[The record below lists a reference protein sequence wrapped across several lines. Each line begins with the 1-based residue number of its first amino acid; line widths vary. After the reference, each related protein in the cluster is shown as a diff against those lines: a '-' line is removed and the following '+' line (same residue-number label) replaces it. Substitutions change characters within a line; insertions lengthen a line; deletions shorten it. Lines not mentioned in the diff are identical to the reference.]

1 MRKKLAI
8 VASVF
13 IACTITINVIS
24 NNKKIEFQDE
34 NNPVVR
40 KKKNLLSY
48 YLENDSGDYIMS
60 SGENWPT
67 TGYLF
72 NATLSKCENGGELSW
87 DDTRKVILMTGNM
100 SDKCYIYFDKLILPT
115 ITASVTEVTDSTI
128 TINSTSKKGTFDVN
142 KYYYSKDNGTTF
154 TESNSNTYTFS
165 SLDDSTTYNIAVY
178 ADDTKGNKSTIYKLT
193 GTTKS
198 SKPVINSVTIDDYYT
213 DEAIIIFNITYTSKD
228 TITEVYASENGTS
241 YKKCTYDYGKYS
253 CYTSKR
259 YCRGDAINDIKIYIK
274 NSEGTTSDIYTI
286 STYEVTCFTA
296 GTKIYTKNGYKNIE
310 DIRVNDIVYSYNETT
325 DKVELNKV
333 TKTFIHEDIEIYNL
347 YLNNEMIRVTPYH
360 RFYVLRNKNYEWVT
374 AKDLKLTDKLFDIN
388 KKYIKINKIE
398 YIKENN
404 TVYNFEVANNHT
416 YFVSENNILVHNA
429 KIC

>member
-8 VASVF
+8 VSSVF

-24 NNKKIEFQDE
+24 NNEKIEFQDE

-72 NATLSKCENGGELSW
+72 NATLSKCENGGELTW

-128 TINSTSKKGTFDVN
+128 TINSTSNKGTFDVN

-154 TESNSNTYTFS
+154 TESKSNTYTFS

-198 SKPVINSVTIDDYYT
+198 SKPVIDSATIDYYNT
-213 DEAIIIFNITYTSKD
+213 DEASIYFNITYTSKD

-241 YKKCTYDYGKYS
+241 YKKCTYESGKYR

-259 YCRGDAINDIKIYIK
+259 YCSGEAINDIKIYIK
-274 NSEGTTSDIYTI
+274 NSKGTTSDIYTI
-286 STYEVTCFTA
+286 STYEVTCFPA
-296 GTKIYTKNGYKNIE
+296 GTKIYTKNGYKNTLPAFTS
-310 DIRVNDIVYSYNETT
+310 RVD
-325 DKVELNKV
+325 
-333 TKTFIHEDIEIYNL
+333 
-347 YLNNEMIRVTPYH
+347 
-360 RFYVLRNKNYEWVT
+360 
-374 AKDLKLTDKLFDIN
+374 
-388 KKYIKINKIE
+388 
-398 YIKENN
+398 
-404 TVYNFEVANNHT
+404 
-416 YFVSENNILVHNA
+416 
-429 KIC
+429 

>member
-24 NNKKIEFQDE
+24 NNEKIEFQDE

-128 TINSTSKKGTFDVN
+128 TINSTSNKGTFDVN

-165 SLDDSTTYNIAVY
+165 SLDDSTTYNIVVY
-178 ADDTKGNKSTIYKLT
+178 VDDTKGNKSSNYTLSS
-193 GTTKS
+193 TTKA
-198 SKPVINSVTIDDYYT
+198 SKPVINSITVVSADWRVIKL
-213 DEAIIIFNITYTSKD
+213 NIQYTSKNE
-228 TITEVYASENGTS
+228 ISTS
-241 YKKCTYDYGKYS
+241 YIKAKKLIQVK
-253 CYTSKR
+253 K
-259 YCRGDAINDIKIYIK
+259 
-274 NSEGTTSDIYTI
+274 E
-286 STYEVTCFTA
+286 
-296 GTKIYTKNGYKNIE
+296 NI
-310 DIRVNDIVYSYNETT
+310 
-325 DKVELNKV
+325 
-333 TKTFIHEDIEIYNL
+333 
-347 YLNNEMIRVTPYH
+347 LNN
-360 RFYVLRNKNYEWVT
+360 NQ
-374 AKDLKLTDKLFDIN
+374 DL
-388 KKYIKINKIE
+388 
-398 YIKENN
+398 
-404 TVYNFEVANNHT
+404 
-416 YFVSENNILVHNA
+416 
-429 KIC
+429 

>member
-1 MRKKLAI
+1 MLSGI
-8 VASVF
+8 LFIIIIISVLVYF
-13 IACTITINVIS
+13 NKNNNDLENVLQ
-24 NNKKIEFQDE
+24 NKKYNETI
-34 NNPVVR
+34 
-40 KKKNLLSY
+40 SMM
-48 YLENDSGDYIMS
+48 LETASG
-60 SGENWPT
+60 SGEYEKTTASEWPAE
-67 TGYLF
+67 GYIF
-72 NATLSKCENGGELSW
+72 NSELSKCENGGELSW

-259 YCRGDAINDIKIYIK
+259 YCKR
-274 NSEGTTSDIYTI
+274 
-286 STYEVTCFTA
+286 
-296 GTKIYTKNGYKNIE
+296 
-310 DIRVNDIVYSYNETT
+310 
-325 DKVELNKV
+325 
-333 TKTFIHEDIEIYNL
+333 
-347 YLNNEMIRVTPYH
+347 M
-360 RFYVLRNKNYEWVT
+360 
-374 AKDLKLTDKLFDIN
+374 
-388 KKYIKINKIE
+388 
-398 YIKENN
+398 
-404 TVYNFEVANNHT
+404 
-416 YFVSENNILVHNA
+416 
-429 KIC
+429 

>member
-48 YLENDSGDYIMS
+48 YLENDNGDYIMS

-87 DDTRKVILMTGNM
+87 DDTRKVILMTGNT

-115 ITASVTEVTDSTI
+115 IIASVTEVTDSTI

-286 STYEVTCFTA
+286 STYKVTCFPA

-347 YLNNEMIRVTPYH
+347 YLNGEIIRVTPYH

>member
-48 YLENDSGDYIMS
+48 YLENDNGDYIIS

-72 NATLSKCENGGELSW
+72 NTTLSKCENGGELSW

-128 TINSTSKKGTFDVN
+128 TINSTSNKGTFDVN

-165 SLDDSTTYNIAVY
+165 SLDDSTTYNIVVY
-178 ADDTKGNKSTIYKLT
+178 VDDTKGNKSSNYTLSS
-193 GTTKS
+193 TTKA
-198 SKPVINSVTIDDYYT
+198 SKPVINSITVVSADWSVIKL
-213 DEAIIIFNITYTSKD
+213 NIQYTSKNE
-228 TITEVYASENGTS
+228 ISTS
-241 YKKCTYDYGKYS
+241 YIKAKK
-253 CYTSKR
+253 
-259 YCRGDAINDIKIYIK
+259 N
-274 NSEGTTSDIYTI
+274 
-286 STYEVTCFTA
+286 
-296 GTKIYTKNGYKNIE
+296 
-310 DIRVNDIVYSYNETT
+310 
-325 DKVELNKV
+325 
-333 TKTFIHEDIEIYNL
+333 
-347 YLNNEMIRVTPYH
+347 
-360 RFYVLRNKNYEWVT
+360 
-374 AKDLKLTDKLFDIN
+374 
-388 KKYIKINKIE
+388 
-398 YIKENN
+398 
-404 TVYNFEVANNHT
+404 
-416 YFVSENNILVHNA
+416 
-429 KIC
+429 

>member
-13 IACTITINVIS
+13 ITCTITINVIS

-34 NNPVVR
+34 TNPVVR

-72 NATLSKCENGGELSW
+72 NATLSKCENSGELTW

-128 TINSTSKKGTFDVN
+128 TINSTSNKGTFDVN

-154 TESNSNTYTFS
+154 TESKSNTYTFS

-198 SKPVINSVTIDDYYT
+198 SKPVINSATIDYYNT
-213 DEAIIIFNITYTSKD
+213 DEASIYFCTSRK
-228 TITEVYASENGTS
+228 TS
-241 YKKCTYDYGKYS
+241 YCV
-253 CYTSKR
+253 
-259 YCRGDAINDIKIYIK
+259 CRDSVYI
-274 NSEGTTSDIYTI
+274 
-286 STYEVTCFTA
+286 
-296 GTKIYTKNGYKNIE
+296 
-310 DIRVNDIVYSYNETT
+310 
-325 DKVELNKV
+325 
-333 TKTFIHEDIEIYNL
+333 
-347 YLNNEMIRVTPYH
+347 
-360 RFYVLRNKNYEWVT
+360 
-374 AKDLKLTDKLFDIN
+374 
-388 KKYIKINKIE
+388 
-398 YIKENN
+398 
-404 TVYNFEVANNHT
+404 
-416 YFVSENNILVHNA
+416 
-429 KIC
+429 